1 MRAAEFLRGL
11 ATVLANI
18 ENDEPKQA
26 MPPVIVNVNNA
37 PNNTEPAPQAE
48 PESADQM
55 AIKAVSHNPKQ
66 EPELQDDPTMVPP
79 LQQKLEIMK
88 KLAGLPNQADT
99 TTAAIADEDEPFEG

>member
-11 ATVLANI
+11 ADMMSAM
-18 ENDEPKQA
+18 EDDKPAQA
-26 MPPVIVNVNNA
+26 PVIVNVNGGNSA
-37 PNNTEPAPQAE
+37 TSTPAA
-48 PESADQM
+48 A
-55 AIKAVSHNPKQ
+55 NPKQ

-99 TTAAIADEDEPFEG
+99 TTAAIADEDEPYEG